1 MEDSNVFLY
10 NGTGMSEITDK
21 YISIQEDLQSAYDSM
36 KALYDNRLMGTTE
49 WTGSGKEAVVSF
61 MDLVLQYHKDL
72 LDNKDGKPLQSA
84 IDILLETQTNVGD
97 ITTNIPSYAELEA
110 IE

>member
-49 WTGSGKEAVVSF
+49 FLKCLF
-61 MDLVLQYHKDL
+61 HL
-72 LDNKDGKPLQSA
+72 LFH
-84 IDILLETQTNVGD
+84 
-97 ITTNIPSYAELEA
+97 
-110 IE
+110 